1 MMQKARGDFLRKQ
14 ETQRR
19 ECEEKITFLLHQLRA
34 VESSKRSSPDA
45 PAAYLDSVPDRRTSS
60 SASKLHLLHPPSPS
74 LSSSNYPAA
83 PSHKEHMPTGLKIQ
97 TNTNSAEERHR
108 RPEFFS
114 KDTSNDGFAALN
126 SSSLYNNPNSVRA
139 QSAGGLLRHQ
149 STKIRLTDS
158 MLSEQLAL
166 ESTELD
172 KETLRRWQAEK
183 NRREQLE
190 KVNADMTRE
199 LRNIRQQIHLAER
212 QKK

>member
-1 MMQKARGDFLRKQ
+1 
-14 ETQRR
+14 
-19 ECEEKITFLLHQLRA
+19 
-34 VESSKRSSPDA
+34 
-45 PAAYLDSVPDRRTSS
+45 
-60 SASKLHLLHPPSPS
+60 
-74 LSSSNYPAA
+74 
-83 PSHKEHMPTGLKIQ
+83 MPTGLKIQ
-97 TNTNSAEERHR
+97 TNTNSAEEIHR

-190 KVNADMTRE
+190 KVNADMARE